1 VARGYFLASGTLP
14 WRVIGGG
21 VGFRRC
27 RFFNGR
33 LDGFLNSARI
43 AAVTMFVLVSAV
55 SAQTTET
62 TAAQYEQNV
71 RPLVSQFCLKC
82 HSTEEHKG
90 DLDLERF
97 TTSSEVQKDSKVWER
112 VVEQLTFGAM
122 PPEEELQPADEQI
135 QQLIDWVNR
144 ALDEAALANAGD
156 PGPVVL
162 RRLNNAEYT
171 YTVRDLT
178 GVESLDPVKEFPAD
192 SAAGEGF
199 MNTGNALVMSPALI
213 AKYLDAGKD
222 ISNHAVLLPDGL
234 RFSSGTTRRDWTE
247 EILAEIRAFYAN
259 FTESGG
265 AETVTQQGIELDK
278 SRGGRLPL
286 EKYFAATLE
295 LRPDAK
301 DLQIIARER
310 GLSPKY
316 LAALLNLLNSNEPS
330 LLLDSLRARWR
341 AAAPAD
347 AASLAAD
354 VAQWQNV
361 LWKFSAVGFLGKA
374 GGPTAWMESVTPLS
388 SKQEVRLPLAAPADG
403 DDVVVYLAA
412 SDAGDGNANDFVL
425 WQQPRL
431 VFPGQ
436 PDLLLRDVPDFV
448 RETMD
453 RREKILGA
461 TAQCLS
467 AAAEVG
473 TGVDNPDVADLSRRH
488 GVEPEV
494 LTAWLHYL
502 GLGPGVPFKMDLL
515 GEQLLKLDGHDS
527 VNGWGSSETPSLI
540 ANSSDQPLNLYG
552 VLKPYGVHVHP
563 SPTLDIV
570 VGWRSPLAGAVRIE
584 SSVMDVNTNCGNGAE
599 WFLEL
604 RRGDALQRLAH
615 GATEGGTEALA
626 GPFESL
632 DVQPGD
638 VILLRIGPRDG
649 SHICDSTEIEL
660 VITSLGED
668 QREWSLA
675 RDVSPDVLAGNPHAD
690 RFGNDGVWHFYT
702 EAVSS
707 DSSDPGIPVGSLLAK
722 WQFANSAEDKLKLAQ
737 AIQSL
742 LTSPAPAEK
751 DNPDSK
757 LHEHLTA
764 LRGPL
769 LAGAWNVGSRQQKAD
784 SATAANI
791 QVPVTPASAWGVE
804 DGGFG
809 RHPNGSEIDA
819 DSLCVRAPS
828 VVAIRLPAEL
838 AAGAELVT
846 TGVLDPVSGAEGSV
860 QLQALNTEPADLKSL
875 LPGTSIV
882 QTSKANYSD
891 PDRPVLHSMPIIIVE
906 GSAASNR
913 IESDLDE
920 FRQWFPAA
928 LCYTKIVPVD
938 EVITTTLFHRE
949 DGHLQRLLL
958 DDTQKAGLDR
968 MWDELRYVTQD
979 AFMSVD
985 VLEQI
990 LEFAT
995 QDGDPKV
1002 FEPLIKPIND
1012 RAEAFRQLLTDTE
1025 PRHIEGVLEF
1035 AGRAYRR
1042 PLTDTEKKELHGL
1055 YEKLRM
1061 EELPHDEA
1069 IRFMLA
1075 RVFVA
1080 PAFLYRLEKA
1090 PPGATSGPVSDW
1102 ELANRLSYFLWSS
1115 MPDAELSEAAAAGTL
1130 HNPDVLTAQARRM
1143 LSNPKVRRLATEF
1156 ACAWLHIYDFE
1167 SLDEKSEKHF
1177 PNFANLRGPMYE
1189 EAILF
1194 FTAAFQSDAP
1204 VLELFDTDH
1213 TFLNEGL
1220 AQHYGIPGVTG
1231 TEWRRV
1237 DGVKQFGRGGVLGL
1251 GATLAKQSG
1260 ASRTSPILRGNWFSE
1275 VLLGEKLPRPP
1286 KDVPLLPEDEAT
1298 ETLTV
1303 RQLTEKH
1310 TSDPRCASCHARIDG
1325 YGFALEGYDA
1335 IGRARTRD
1343 LADRPIETR
1352 STLFDGTTV
1361 EGADGL
1367 REYLLTQKRDA
1378 VLQQFCRKLL
1388 GYALGRGVISSD
1400 KPLLTEMQQQLQ
1412 AHDYRFSAAVEV
1424 IVCSKQFREIRGRDT
1439 LSADEA
1445 MQHHS
1450 EVN

>member
-1 VARGYFLASGTLP
+1 MLAS
-14 WRVIGGG
+14 
-21 VGFRRC
+21 
-27 RFFNGR
+27 
-33 LDGFLNSARI
+33 A
-43 AAVTMFVLVSAV
+43 SAV
-55 SAQTTET
+55 SAQTAET
-62 TAAQYEQNV
+62 TAGQYEQFV

-97 TTSSEVQKDSKVWER
+97 TSSSEVLKDSKVWER
-112 VVEQLTFGAM
+112 VVEQLTFGQM
-122 PPEEELQPADEQI
+122 PPEEELQPPEEQL

-144 ALDEAALANAGD
+144 ALDEAVLANAGD

-171 YTVRDLT
+171 FTVRDLT

-222 ISNHAVLLPDGL
+222 VSNHAVLLPDGL

-247 EILAEIRAFYAN
+247 EILAEIRGFYAH

-286 EKYFAATLE
+286 EKYLAVTLE
-295 LRPDAK
+295 LRLDAK
-301 DLQIIARER
+301 DVELIARER

-316 LAALLNLLNSNEPS
+316 LAALLNLLNGNEPS
-330 LLLDSLRARWR
+330 LLLDPLRARWR

-347 AASLAAD
+347 AASLAAYI
-354 VAQWQNV
+354 AQWQNV

-374 GGPTAWMESVTPLS
+374 GGPKAWMEPVSPLS
-388 SKQEVRLPLAAPADG
+388 SKQEVRLKLAAPASG
-403 DDVVVYLAA
+403 DEVVVYLAT
-412 SDAGDGNANDFVL
+412 SDAGDDNTNDFVI
-425 WQQPRL
+425 WQQPKL
-431 VFPGQ
+431 VAPGQ
-436 PDLLLRDVPDFV
+436 PDLLLRDVPDFI
-448 RETMD
+448 RETID
-453 RREKILGA
+453 RRERILGA

-467 AAAEVG
+467 AAAEVSNSSK
-473 TGVDNPDVADLSRRH
+473 TPVVADLSRRH
-488 GVEPEV
+488 GVEPEA
-494 LTAWLHYL
+494 LTAWLDYL
-502 GLGPGVPFKMDLL
+502 GLGPTVPFKMDLL
-515 GEQLLKLDGHDS
+515 GAQLLKPGGHDS

-540 ANSSDQPLNLYG
+540 ANSSDQQLDFHG
-552 VLKPYGVHVHP
+552 TLKPYGVHVHP
-563 SPTLDIV
+563 SPTLDV
-570 VGWRSPLAGAVRIE
+570 AVGWRSPLAGAVRIE
-584 SSVMDVNTNCGNGAE
+584 SRVMDVNTGCGNGVE

-604 RRGDALQRLAH
+604 RRGDVLQRLAH
-615 GATEGGTEALA
+615 GATEGGKEAIA

-632 DVQPGD
+632 NVQPGD
-638 VILLRIGPRDG
+638 VISLRIGPCDG

-660 VITSLGED
+660 VMTSLGED

-702 EAVSS
+702 QAVSS
-707 DSSDPGIPVGSLLAK
+707 DPSDPGIPAGSLLAK
-722 WQFANSAEDKLKLAQ
+722 WQFAGPVEDKLELAE
-737 AIQSL
+737 AIQTL
-742 LTSPAPAEK
+742 VTSPAPAGK
-751 DNPDSK
+751 DDPDSK
-757 LHEHLTA
+757 LYEYLTA

-769 LAGAWNVGSRQQKAD
+769 LAGAWNVRSRQQKAESGGIAD
-784 SATAANI
+784 GQEPVTSAT
-791 QVPVTPASAWGVE
+791 AWGVE
-804 DGGFG
+804 GGRFG
-809 RHPNGSEIDA
+809 RHTNGSEIDA

-828 VVAIRLPAEL
+828 VLKVRLPAEL

-846 TGVLDPVSGAEGSV
+846 TGVLDPALGAEGSV
-860 QLQALNTEPADLKSL
+860 QLQALTTEPADLKTL
-875 LPGTSIV
+875 LPGKSIV

-891 PDRPVLHSMPIIIVE
+891 PDQPVFHSAPIIIVE
-906 GSAASNR
+906 GSATSKR

-920 FRQWFPAA
+920 FRRWFPAA

-949 DGHLQRLLL
+949 DGHLQRLIL
-958 DDTQKAGLDR
+958 DDAQKARLDR
-968 MWDELRYVTQD
+968 MWDELHYVTQE

-1012 RAEAFRQLLTDTE
+1012 RAEAFRQLLADTE

-1035 AGRAYRR
+1035 AVRAYRR
-1042 PLTDTEKKELHGL
+1042 PLTDPEKEELRGL
-1055 YEKLRM
+1055 YHKLRM

-1115 MPDAELSEAAAAGTL
+1115 MPDAELSEAAAAEKL
-1130 HNPDVLTAQARRM
+1130 HNPDVLVAQARRM
-1143 LSNPKVRRLATEF
+1143 LTDPKVRRLATEF
-1156 ACAWLHIYDFE
+1156 ACTWLQIHNFD

-1177 PNFANLRGPMYE
+1177 PTFAALRGPMYE

-1194 FTAAFQSDAP
+1194 FTGAFRGDAS
-1204 VLELFDTDH
+1204 VLELFDADYTY
-1213 TFLNEGL
+1213 LNEGL
-1220 AQHYGIPGVTG
+1220 AQHYEIPGVIG

-1237 DGVKQFGRGGVLGL
+1237 DGVKRFGRGGILGL
-1251 GATLAKQSG
+1251 GATLTKQSG

-1298 ETLTV
+1298 ETMTV

-1343 LADRPIETR
+1343 LADRPIDTR
-1352 STLFDGTTV
+1352 STLFDGTSV
-1361 EGADGL
+1361 AGADGL
-1367 REYLLTQKRDA
+1367 REYLLTKKRDA
-1378 VLQQFCRKLL
+1378 VQKQFCRKLL
-1388 GYALGRGVISSD
+1388 GYALGRGVISTD
-1400 KPLLTEMQQQLQ
+1400 KPLLAEMQQQLQ
-1412 AHDYRFSAAVEV
+1412 AHDYRFSAAVEA

-1439 LSADEA
+1439 LSEDEA
-1445 MQHHS
+1445 IQHHS
-1450 EVN
+1450 EVNGL